1 MSKLINVTI
10 KIPNMNKNYVLPLLI
25 FNKLKYN
32 DLINIQGV
40 SKRTANFLEDMIETT
55 TVNSYVDIQ
64 KYVIKH
70 NKLTNNKIRHNF
82 IKNDIVKM
90 RNGYAYQILY
100 I

>member
-32 DLINIQGV
+32 DLMNIQGV
-40 SKRTANFLEDMIETT
+40 SKKTANFLEDMIETT
-55 TVNSYVDIQ
+55 TVSSYMDIQ
-64 KYVIKH
+64 KHITNY